1 MVYALKCL
9 LWGSETMH
17 CPFYDKI
24 YLAERH
30 TLKYGN
36 GNFLEENAIHF
47 HVCLLHSAEIIVCFF
62 RCTKSKTNIFFV
74 SKKTKVIVGNTKKH
88 FVLYFV
94 FLNVA
99 R

>member
-30 TLKYGN
+30 TLKYEN
-36 GNFLEENAIHF
+36 GNFLEENAF
-47 HVCLLHSAEIIVCFF
+47 MFAYSTVQ
-62 RCTKSKTNIFFV
+62 K
-74 SKKTKVIVGNTKKH
+74 
-88 FVLYFV
+88 
-94 FLNVA
+94 
-99 R
+99 